1 MIKRLIKKIENTK
14 KERYEKNKELFEN
27 IIGYDDIKQI
37 FINALNSDHGTNMLL
52 NGVAGNGKTLFLKEI
67 LRKYRDSYYIDC
79 TTLSIAGLQ
88 GIIKRNLNLKILLLD
103 EISRLKFNVQD
114 ELLNLLQD
122 GELIN
127 TKDKNTFRIQLKNLK
142 VFATCNDINRL
153 IDPLLDRFRGNIYN
167 LPDYTYDQ
175 LLEIS
180 LIKLKS
186 IGISDEQLIKNIV
199 NAVYYDLKSVQL
211 REIINIAKV
220 IKNKE
225 DLDLLISTRL
235 KYYYDET
242 TY

>member
-1 MIKRLIKKIENTK
+1 MLRRLIRKIENSK

-37 FINALNSDHGTNMLL
+37 FKNALDSDHGLNLLL
-52 NGVAGNGKTLFLKEI
+52 NGVAGNGKSLFLKEI
-67 LRKYRDSYYIDC
+67 LRKYKDSYYIDC

-153 IDPLLDRFRGNIYN
+153 IEPLLDRFRGNIYN

-199 NAVYYDLKSVQL
+199 NAVYHDLKSVQL
-211 REIINIAKV
+211 REIINIAKI
-220 IKNKE
+220 IKNKD

-242 TY
+242 NY